1 MVKVLYKKEK
11 GVSPVIATI
20 LMVAITVVLASA
32 VYLMVSGYIG
42 TSPSKPASLAIT
54 PQQLSNA
61 TELLI
66 SGGNISLSSAHPLII
81 TISGGNLSAVVTF
94 TISDN
99 SKYHPTPSTTPPT
112 SGGKDSQY
120 VYYWIYAGATG
131 NSNYLAGGDYILL
144 GFTSGASSS
153 EIVKPLSPGTTV
165 TLSYNGATLYST
177 TL

>member
-1 MVKVLYKKEK
+1 MAKKPKYWKKEK

-94 TISDN
+94 TISGN
-99 SKYHPTPSTTPPT
+99 SNYGGSSSSTTP
-112 SGGKDSQY
+112 Y
-120 VYYWIYAGATG
+120 VKYWVYAGATG

-144 GFTSGASSS
+144 GFTSGGS
-153 EIVKPLSPGTTV
+153 IVE
-165 TLSYNGATLYST
+165 
-177 TL
+177 

>member
-1 MVKVLYKKEK
+1 MIILAKKPKYWKKEK

-42 TSPSKPASLAIT
+42 TSPSKPASIAIT
-54 PQQLSNA
+54 PTQTSNA

-66 SGGNISLSSAHPLII
+66 SGGNISLSSANPLII
-81 TISGGNLSAVVTF
+81 TISGGNLTSVVTF
-94 TISDN
+94 TISGN
-99 SKYHPTPSTTPPT
+99 SKYIDIKAGQVS
-112 SGGKDSQY
+112 
-120 VYYWIYAGATG
+120 YWVYAGATG

-144 GFTSGASSS
+144 GWANGYSSS
-153 EIVKPLSPGTTV
+153 SAIVKPLSSGTTV
-165 TLSYNGATLYST
+165 TLSYKGATLYST